1 MELRLPFVSI
11 CILPLFLVWMEGG
24 MRHFMYVYIQQH
36 THMSIYMYICI
47 NIFTCVSKFVFTN
60 RCMGAIG
67 AIPLV
72 CSRPGLLQQEGP
84 LTAKPTKIA
93 RVRAGGGGVGAENL
107 LKCVLVKYFA
117 HG

>member
-1 MELRLPFVSI
+1 MSI
-11 CILPLFLVWMEGG
+11 YNNT
-24 MRHFMYVYIQQH
+24 RN
-36 THMSIYMYICI
+36 HMSIYICICI
-47 NIFTCVSKFVFTN
+47 NILTCVSKFVFTN

-93 RVRAGGGGVGAENL
+93 RVRVGGGGVGAENL

>member
-1 MELRLPFVSI
+1 MD
-11 CILPLFLVWMEGG
+11 EGG
-24 MRHFMYVYIQQH
+24 HEAFYVCLYTT
-36 THMSIYMYICI
+36 THAL
-47 NIFTCVSKFVFTN
+47 FTFVFTFLLAFSKFVFTN

-93 RVRAGGGGVGAENL
+93 RVRVGGGGVGAENL